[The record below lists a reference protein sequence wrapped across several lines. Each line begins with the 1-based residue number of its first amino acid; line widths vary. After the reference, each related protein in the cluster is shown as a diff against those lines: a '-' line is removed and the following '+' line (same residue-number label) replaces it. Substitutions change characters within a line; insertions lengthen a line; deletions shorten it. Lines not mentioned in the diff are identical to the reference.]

1 MSRTSG
7 STSDK
12 VWRADILEHAYRLCR
27 ANGGAAGV
35 DRETFEGIESR
46 EDGLEGW
53 LGILATELREESYRP
68 LGIPTIRDRVVQQ
81 AARLVVEPI
90 FEADFE
96 PNAYGYRPKRGT
108 LDAVSL
114 EREQLLVRKT
124 DLEIQAERLLE
135 ELDKARSRWLGGPVV
150 TQVSLNLEG
159 LDELTRVRVRAEIS
173 GILDDLVGRP
183 VSELDPAL
191 AFHLLD
197 ERDFVIE
204 GQRIGMAV
212 KAVVLGPE
220 TEFWVELK
228 ALTAKGTPTGG

>member
-1 MSRTSG
+1 MIPKP
-7 STSDK
+7 D
-12 VWRADILEHAYRLCR
+12 
-27 ANGGAAGV
+27 GG
-35 DRETFEGIESR
+35 E
-46 EDGLEGW
+46 
-53 LGILATELREESYRP
+53 RP
-68 LGIPTIRDRVVQQ
+68 LGIPTIRDGVVQQ
-81 AARLVVEPI
+81 AAKLVVEPI

-96 PNAYGYRPKRGT
+96 PNAYGYPPKRGA

-114 EREQLLVRKT
+114 EREQFLVKKT
-124 DLEIQAERLLE
+124 DLEIQVERLRE
-135 ELDKARSRWLGGPVV
+135 ELDKARSQWLGGPVV

-173 GILDDLVGRP
+173 GI
-183 VSELDPAL
+183 
-191 AFHLLD
+191 LD